1 MADELPAGL
10 NPYVGPRTFTRAD
23 RSRFFGREREAREL
37 LSLVISQRL
46 VLFYAQS
53 GAGKSSLIN
62 TRLAP
67 QLAEEGFAVLPV
79 ARVGGELPPGV
90 SAVDNVFLFNLMLS
104 LDHTEGAQSGGGRDP
119 NRLAH
124 VSLGDFLARLTSE
137 DGERFTY
144 DETLQAGAASTAADA
159 PAASLPAVGEAYA
172 EPNYVLIIDQFEEIF
187 TSHPGRWEDR
197 GAFFAQLDA
206 TMRADRRLWVVL
218 TLRED
223 YVAALDPY
231 APLLTDKL
239 RARYYMQR
247 MGIEAALEAITRPA
261 GLGGR
266 PFADGVAEQLV
277 DNLRQVRVPGQQATI
292 PGQYVEPVQLQVVCY
307 QLWENIKDRPP
318 GPIAATDLQEAGDVD
333 RALTQFYEETL
344 AAALADPAAAQGER
358 AAVAHLVRRGVDHRG
373 RHARA
378 GAPGRGRDRRP
389 AQCRGAC
396 LAAALPGARR
406 GPGRGYLDRAGARP
420 VCGADPRQQRG
431 LVPAAPRARCN
442 ARRRCGMN
450 RAAPRACCCAMQR
463 WRRPRR
469 GRPAIRRRWAPANS
483 NSWPPAARPRTRSN
497 ASGARAGAS
506 ASWRWWRGS

>member
-1 MADELPAGL
+1 MAEQLPAGV

-23 RSRFFGREREAREL
+23 RSRFFGRESEAREL

-67 QLAEEGFAVLPV
+67 QLAEEGFAVLPI

-104 LDHTEGAQSGGGRDP
+104 LDQGGRDP

-124 VSLGDFLARLTSE
+124 VSLVDFLARLTSD
-137 DGERFTY
+137 DGEHFTY
-144 DETLQAGAASTAADA
+144 DETLAAGAASATGAA
-159 PAASLPAVGEAYA
+159 PAAGLPAPGEAYA

-187 TSHPGRWEDR
+187 TSHPDRWEDR

-247 MGIEAALEAITRPA
+247 MGIEAALEAVTRPA
-261 GLGGR
+261 AERGR
-266 PFADGVAEQLV
+266 PFAEGVAEQLV

-292 PGQYVEPVQLQVVCY
+292 PGQVRRAGAVAGGVLPVVGEHAEREPSRQ
-307 QLWENIKDRPP
+307 RPDHLRRS
-318 GPIAATDLQEAGDVD
+318 GGSGGRQ
-333 RALTQFYEETL
+333 RALTSST
-344 AAALADPAAAQGER
+344 
-358 AAVAHLVRRGVDHRG
+358 
-373 RHARA
+373 
-378 GAPGRGRDRRP
+378 
-389 AQCRGAC
+389 
-396 LAAALPGARR
+396 
-406 GPGRGYLDRAGARP
+406 
-420 VCGADPRQQRG
+420 
-431 LVPAAPRARCN
+431 
-442 ARRRCGMN
+442 
-450 RAAPRACCCAMQR
+450 
-463 WRRPRR
+463 
-469 GRPAIRRRWAPANS
+469 RRRWPLR
-483 NSWPPAARPRTRSN
+483 WPIRPR
-497 ASGARAGAS
+497 
-506 ASWRWWRGS
+506 